1 LYNFAI
7 ADISCDTGKWGSLPT
22 FVALQRSCLTNLAVT
37 SVNGPN
43 RTLVKRYVAALQ
55 LPQSGH

>member
-37 SVNGPN
+37 SVNGPLL
-43 RTLVKRYVAALQ
+43 TFTTPL
-55 LPQSGH
+55 